1 MNDEEAVLR
10 CQDGDR
16 DAFRH
21 LVDGYQDVLY
31 GTAYLMTGNTAL
43 SEDHVQEAFLSAWR
57 GIRGFQIG
65 YPVKPWLVRILINT
79 VTAQRRRRSLP
90 IDPIDVAEAQSGA
103 GDPAELAESIES
115 SQRVRQAISALSD
128 EHNTVVT
135 LRFFTGL
142 TIPQVARVL
151 GRREGTIKSRLH
163 RALQHLRGAL
173 EESRPG
179 NGDNDE

>member
-16 DAFRH
+16 EAFRH
-21 LVDGYQDVLY
+21 LVESYEDVLY

-43 SEDHVQEAFLSAWR
+43 AEEHVQEAFLSAWR
-57 GIRGFQIG
+57 GIRGFRTG
-65 YPVKPWLVRILINT
+65 RPVKPWLVRILVNT
-79 VTAQRRRRSLP
+79 VMTQRRRQSVP
-90 IDPIDVAEAQSGA
+90 VDPLNVAAAHSGA

-115 SQRVRQAISALSD
+115 GQRVRQAISALSF

-135 LRFFTGL
+135 LRFFAGL
-142 TIPQVARVL
+142 TVPQVAHAL

-163 RALQHLRGAL
+163 RALQHLRREL
-173 EESRPG
+173 EELGPG
-179 NGDNDE
+179 NGDSDE